1 MDGSWPTAKI
11 ARKTKTLVQALR
23 PEGALASVQTFQL
36 QSGRAG
42 FIDRMAYR
50 AVRRFGHNHVFAT
63 LQSLQP
69 ISAASQ
75 HLNFS
80 RQAGLDLVSDL
91 GRSAFSFPPE
101 PRLDCRSWLTQ
112 TGISL
117 ASGALTLA
125 LFLVPLLPLPRLRE
139 NLSVRT
145 ERFQA
150 NARKLAT
157 YCLKSSSTNAISPTA
172 PSRTLGQI
180 IQV

>member
-42 FIDRMAYR
+42 FIDRMAHR
-50 AVRRFGHNHVFAT
+50 AVGDSGTTTFSPRSSRCSQSVQRRNT
-63 LQSLQP
+63 STSLAKRDW
-69 ISAASQ
+69 IS
-75 HLNFS
+75 
-80 RQAGLDLVSDL
+80 VSDL

-150 NARKLAT
+150 NARKPAT